1 MCANTQSNMYQIS
14 EILNFNIFLLKIKTD
29 FFKSQLLKFLKI
41 LIITFHFCENCPSV
55 PYFLKDIN

>member
-14 EILNFNIFLLKIKTD
+14 EILNFNIFVLKIKTD

-41 LIITFHFCENCPSV
+41 LIITFHFC
-55 PYFLKDIN
+55 